1 MTRRTLLALV
11 FPAAMNGAE
20 GFAVI
25 TKKTNTHPVTK
36 AQLKRLLLGQ
46 GATWPGGGK
55 MSLMLGPPNE
65 ASRVAAL
72 KDIADMSE
80 ADFNKNSMHLG
91 FTGHSD
97 AAPATMPSTA
107 MVRQLVQ
114 VNPGAV
120 GIIPPGEV
128 TAALNAVE
136 VE

>member
-1 MTRRTLLALV
+1 MTRRTALALAL
-11 FPAAMNGAE
+11 PAILSSGE
-20 GFAVI
+20 GFAVV
-25 TKKTNTHPVTK
+25 TKKTNANPVTK
-36 AQLKRLLLGQ
+36 AQLKRLILGQ

-65 ASRVAAL
+65 PSRVAAL
-72 KDIADMSE
+72 KQIADMSE
-80 ADFNKNSMHLG
+80 ADFNKNVMHLG
-91 FTGHSD
+91 FTGHAD

-107 MVRQLVQ
+107 MVRQLVT

-128 TAALNAVE
+128 TDALNKIE